1 MSSNAKGSVEQR
13 VNLVKRGPGEI
24 QHVMLNS
31 VLIQKA
37 ENYSLMTDRF
47 VTNVLTELMQ
57 NPRTLMKIKPRRDR
71 DDEEEGYMK
80 LLFDDE
86 EFLDRL
92 HEFKSRVF
100 SVAGLCEALAV
111 FVRDFNFAIFIQGA
125 DFTFAGDEIQR
136 NAILTGVGYRPFDI
150 GNYIDPAGIVDYVT
164 LGFSPDGRMQLTMR
178 HEFLTNFYI
187 EFDPVFA
194 RLIGFPQF
202 IYGDYVG
209 GVITMSNQ
217 VTTPDLLYSAQDFAG
232 NVLQHFVNDSAMP
245 AAANGNPRTIESTKS
260 IYSCDDRLSLDIEIS
275 LPLSQS
281 IDVFNGKE
289 QHTFLLNRFMIT
301 DYINIAGR
309 TQQKGGVILTKSL
322 INDQMGSGFTDL
334 VKNQPT
340 SHVAKL
346 LNGKIQEMDA
356 RMVLRYK
363 KYSILVDDQGLL
375 YLPKN
380 QLQFT
385 IERKT
390 LQLDENAAY
399 DLLLAFNKRV

>member
-178 HEFLTNFYI
+178 HEFLTNF
-187 EFDPVFA
+187 
-194 RLIGFPQF
+194 
-202 IYGDYVG
+202 
-209 GVITMSNQ
+209 
-217 VTTPDLLYSAQDFAG
+217 
-232 NVLQHFVNDSAMP
+232 
-245 AAANGNPRTIESTKS
+245 
-260 IYSCDDRLSLDIEIS
+260 
-275 LPLSQS
+275 
-281 IDVFNGKE
+281 
-289 QHTFLLNRFMIT
+289 
-301 DYINIAGR
+301 
-309 TQQKGGVILTKSL
+309 
-322 INDQMGSGFTDL
+322 
-334 VKNQPT
+334 
-340 SHVAKL
+340 
-346 LNGKIQEMDA
+346 
-356 RMVLRYK
+356 
-363 KYSILVDDQGLL
+363 
-375 YLPKN
+375 
-380 QLQFT
+380 
-385 IERKT
+385 
-390 LQLDENAAY
+390 
-399 DLLLAFNKRV
+399 